1 MTALLPSLALALLAQ
16 AGTPQQPS
24 TVSPPRPMRSPG
36 QTPVAPGP
44 TGVPAQPAPAQP
56 PPTPPVQGPVQSP
69 GRKPNPTMPPAGEG
83 TTSATSPN
91 CSEVRRKARF
101 NIYFDKVDIEKLV
114 QTVSDATC
122 RTFILGDNVR
132 GKISIIGPDNGKVDV
147 GADEFYAA
155 FLAALDANQLAVVP
169 MGRFSKIVEKAKA
182 KQSNIPVVGP
192 DEPYTTNEQMITRM
206 FKIRYADL
214 EPLRG
219 VLQQL
224 VSQNGDTIPFQPDTL
239 IVNDIGSN
247 MHRLERI
254 IEQLDSRSSSDEMRV
269 IQIRYASAP
278 DLATT
283 IQKLF
288 DAKANRPGA
297 RPGLTVTPA
306 PGPIPGAPIHPG
318 APVQP
323 GAQPGAVSGRP
334 GDGHHP
340 HRRRAHQ
347 QAGRRGHP
355 GGQRTHRRPAPGDR
369 RADQRRGTDQR
380 LRPAERQR
388 RGHRRHAPVA
398 GAGHRQPAAGGRR
411 QPASEHPRRATAAA
425 ATRRGPGG
433 VTAAEL
439 FQGEVKISPDKAT
452 NSLVVVASQSDF
464 RNLVRV
470 IEKLDLPARQVFV
483 EAVIMEVDLDRQSN
497 FGISLHQGFTV
508 NTSQGQAVGVVGTK
522 YASNGVPPSFSLTNL
537 ASYGGFLAGLQ
548 GPTIPAFDKL
558 GLSIPSFGVVLHALQ
573 SSSDVN
579 VLSTPH
585 LLTSDNE
592 EAEITVGQN
601 VPFQAGFAPQLP
613 TATGG
618 TVRRDVDRPGRLAA
632 RRHRRLLRADQ
643 PAERRAEAEHQ
654 AADQRERL
662 RPDGH
667 QREHRGDRL
676 HRPGAR
682 PDHRQ
687 AHRQDHRGGQGPGD
701 GGDRRHHAGARP
713 SSSVS
718 KVPVLGDIP
727 LLGYLFRET
736 SKHKVKTNL
745 LLFLTPYIIRDASDF
760 RRIFEKK
767 MAERQRFVEEFY
779 GQVPGYDVP
788 IDFGR
793 KPGPLGKVNQLV
805 MREELKVENGGPG
818 PPRGEHLSGPPG
830 SRAAGSRRP
839 GSPGSRS
846 PPARR
851 RQVPSARRDDP
862 SGIDGSRPA
871 GSRAGGARADRAGA
885 VGPGTGSGL
894 PRGPDG
900 RPTCTGPDPAGHAS
914 HPVPTSHA
922 TLLRAPPGPAG
933 VLTLRP
939 KPSCVNPSRSTPLP
953 LPPAPL
959 WSAVRSGRSSAPPP
973 A

>member
-1 MTALLPSLALALLAQ
+1 MTALLPCLSVALLAQ
-16 AGTPQQPS
+16 AGVPTPQTSP
-24 TVSPPRPMRSPG
+24 VPPRPSLGRPTPSPG
-36 QTPVAPGP
+36 APGP
-44 TGVPAQPAPAQP
+44 RPGQPTPTQATP
-56 PPTPPVQGPVQSP
+56 PPPGPVQAP
-69 GRKPNPTMPPAGEG
+69 GRATNPTTPPAGEG
-83 TTSATSPN
+83 TTAATTPN

-147 GADEFYAA
+147 SADEFYAA

-182 KQSNIPVVGP
+182 KQNGIPVVGP
-192 DEPYTTNEQMITRM
+192 DEPYTTNEQMLTRM
-206 FKIRYADL
+206 FKIRYAEL

-254 IEQLDSRSSSDEMRV
+254 IEQLDSRSSTDEMRV
-269 IQIRYASAP
+269 IQVRYASAQ

-297 RPGLTVTPA
+297 RAGLTATPA
-306 PGPIPGAPIHPG
+306 PAPAPAPGAPPPPGGPPGAAGTAAVAGPATVTTLIADERTNKLVVVATPAANERIDALLREIDVPISGEGRINVYALQNANAEDIAATLQSLAQGTANRPRTGGPNQPPQNIPGAPPPQ
-318 APVQP
+318 A
-323 GAQPGAVSGRP
+323 RP
-334 GDGHHP
+334 QG
-340 HRRRAHQ
+340 
-347 QAGRRGHP
+347 
-355 GGQRTHRRPAPGDR
+355 
-369 RADQRRGTDQR
+369 
-380 LRPAERQR
+380 
-388 RGHRRHAPVA
+388 V
-398 GAGHRQPAAGGRR
+398 
-411 QPASEHPRRATAAA
+411 
-425 ATRRGPGG
+425 GG

-452 NSLVVVASQSDF
+452 NSLVVIASQSDF

-470 IEKLDLPARQVFV
+470 IEKLDIARRQVFV
-483 EAVIMEVDLDRQSN
+483 EAVIMEVNLDRNTN
-497 FGISLHQGFTV
+497 FGVSLHQGYTV
-508 NTSQGQAVGVVGTK
+508 NTSQGQAAGIVGTK
-522 YASNGVPPSFSLTNL
+522 YTTSGVPPSFSLTNL

-558 GLSIPSFGVVLHALQ
+558 GLSIPSFGIVLHALQ
-573 SSSDVN
+573 QSSDVN

-613 TATGG
+613 TGTGTTLPTGSLATAGSLLGG
-618 TVRRDVDRPGRLAA
+618 LGSYYAPINRQNVELKLNIKPQINASDYIRMVINESTEEIASQDPVLGPTTSKRTAKTTVVAK
-632 RRHRRLLRADQ
+632 DQ
-643 PAERRAEAEHQ
+643 ETVVIGGIMQERTIESI
-654 AADQRERL
+654 
-662 RPDGH
+662 G
-667 QREHRGDRL
+667 
-676 HRPGAR
+676 
-682 PDHRQ
+682 
-687 AHRQDHRGGQGPGD
+687 
-701 GGDRRHHAGARP
+701 
-713 SSSVS
+713 

-736 SKHKVKTNL
+736 TRRKVKVNL

-788 IDFGR
+788 IDFAR
-793 KPGPLGKVNQLV
+793 TPGPLAKMNQIV
-805 MREELKVENGGPG
+805 MREEMKVENGGPG
-818 PPRGEHLSGPPG
+818 LPGEQVFRPGQLGPGGAPPPSGTPTTPQGMGQQLLQSGQPATAPAPAGPLGPLGPPG
-830 SRAAGSRRP
+830 TVITPAPSQTPP
-839 GSPGSRS
+839 GGGPGASPA
-846 PPARR
+846 PPT
-851 RQVPSARRDDP
+851 
-862 SGIDGSRPA
+862 
-871 GSRAGGARADRAGA
+871 
-885 VGPGTGSGL
+885 PGTGTVQPPS
-894 PRGPDG
+894 PQSQTP
-900 RPTCTGPDPAGHAS
+900 
-914 HPVPTSHA
+914 
-922 TLLRAPPGPAG
+922 APPAQP
-933 VLTLRP
+933 T
-939 KPSCVNPSRSTPLP
+939 
-953 LPPAPL
+953 
-959 WSAVRSGRSSAPPP
+959 PPP
-973 A
+973 PSDERLKVQQPGGR